1 MQNRNTYGGI
11 DEREEIGGE
20 GGMAQQL
27 EEILASGLP
36 PLYRRAYR
44 ILGNAADAED
54 AVQDAL
60 LAAYTHLNQFRGQA
74 QISTW
79 LTTIVLNCARLQLRR
94 RPRHVHVSLDES
106 SGEPLSVS
114 ERLAD
119 QWPNPEDESIK
130 SELRD
135 RLSHFHRQL
144 SPTLR
149 RTFQLR
155 GIDGLSIGENCADI
169 RSTNR
174 NCEGPVS
181 TSSKKTQAPDAAR
194 PQAATYRAGG
204 SLVEFGKYDKLKTAR
219 VTAMITESS
228 NFDNLRLALAY
239 VNNQP
244 KRTSR
249 WPERWMSSRSDG
261 SFALY
266 LVNWEGASAAHFQ
279 PSLTRIPELAVPD
292 VTTALSCPQL
302 ANTAQLSGMVASL
315 NDISHHLA

>member
-1 MQNRNTYGGI
+1 MQNRNTYGGM

-20 GGMAQQL
+20 EGRAQQL
-27 EEILASGLP
+27 EQILASGLP

-79 LTTIVLNCARLQLRR
+79 LTTIVLNCARMQLR
-94 RPRHVHVSLDES
+94 RPRHFQVSLGES

-119 QWPNPEDESIK
+119 HRPNPEDESIK

-155 GIDGLSIGENCADI
+155 DIDGLSTAETARILGVPIGTVKA
-169 RSTNR
+169 RSAR
-174 NCEGPVS
+174 ARKRLKHLMRRALRPRSIGL
-181 TSSKKTQAPDAAR
+181 PDHSL
-194 PQAATYRAGG
+194 
-204 SLVEFGKYDKLKTAR
+204 SLV
-219 VTAMITESS
+219 
-228 NFDNLRLALAY
+228 
-239 VNNQP
+239 
-244 KRTSR
+244 
-249 WPERWMSSRSDG
+249 
-261 SFALY
+261 
-266 LVNWEGASAAHFQ
+266 
-279 PSLTRIPELAVPD
+279 
-292 VTTALSCPQL
+292 
-302 ANTAQLSGMVASL
+302 NTAS
-315 NDISHHLA
+315 